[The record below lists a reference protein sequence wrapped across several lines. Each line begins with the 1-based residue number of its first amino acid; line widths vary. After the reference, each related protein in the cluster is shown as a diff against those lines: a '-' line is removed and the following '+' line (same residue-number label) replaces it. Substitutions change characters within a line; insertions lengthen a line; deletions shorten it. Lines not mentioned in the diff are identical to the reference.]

1 MISNKKWYVG
11 TDQRLYTILP
21 NIIAIGLHAEHAGW
35 YANHQDRCDVSGL
48 MTVYNIAS
56 QCILQYLGLD
66 SNRFFTQQSALST
79 W

>member
-1 MISNKKWYVG
+1 MTSPADRGKELHGMISNQKWYVGMG

-48 MTVYNIAS
+48 MTV
-56 QCILQYLGLD
+56 
-66 SNRFFTQQSALST
+66 
-79 W
+79 